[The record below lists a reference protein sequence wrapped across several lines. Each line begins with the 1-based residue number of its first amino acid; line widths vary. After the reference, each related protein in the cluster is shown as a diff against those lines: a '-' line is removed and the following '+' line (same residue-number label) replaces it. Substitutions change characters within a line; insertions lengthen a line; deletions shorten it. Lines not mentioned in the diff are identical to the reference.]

1 MKRLI
6 LNITLL
12 VFMALGSF
20 NAMAYDSTV
29 KYGIAIS
36 NDGEQIAYGRS
47 GSGETA
53 LIFIHGWSLD
63 SRLWQNQVSEFSKHY
78 QVITM
83 DLAEHGNSSFNHHR
97 TSATSSLLK

>member
-12 VFMALGSF
+12 VFMAIGSM
-20 NAMAYDSTV
+20 NAIAHDSML

-36 NDGEQIAYGRS
+36 HDGEQIAYGKS
-47 GSGETA
+47 GSGDTA

-63 SRLWQNQVSEFSKHY
+63 SRPRQLIVQPPQNECNIFFIKVKY
-78 QVITM
+78 
-83 DLAEHGNSSFNHHR
+83 LCHGSI
-97 TSATSSLLK
+97 LI

>member
-12 VFMALGSF
+12 VFMTLGSF
-20 NAMAYDSTV
+20 NAMAQDSTV

-36 NDGEQIAYGRS
+36 HDGEQIAYGKS
-47 GSGETA
+47 GSGDTT

-63 SRLWQNQVSEFSKHY
+63 SRLWQNQVSESPFTCCSVPETTRADAREKRL
-78 QVITM
+78 QIP
-83 DLAEHGNSSFNHHR
+83 S
-97 TSATSSLLK
+97 

>member
-12 VFMALGSF
+12 VFMTLSSIS
-20 NAMAYDSTV
+20 AMAHYSKV

-36 NDGEQIAYGRS
+36 HDGEQIAYGKS
-47 GSGETA
+47 GSGDTA

-63 SRLWQNQVSEFSKHY
+63 S
-78 QVITM
+78 
-83 DLAEHGNSSFNHHR
+83 SSTQH
-97 TSATSSLLK
+97 